1 MIKKYKTI
9 LRFYFEKIK
18 TFWKTYFVKDELYLI
33 REKFKMDNTL
43 FDLRYDYPLS
53 SESIVVDFGGYKG
66 EWAQKIWGKYK
77 CHIYIFEPLSEFF
90 EQMKEKFRDNPK
102 IHLYNFGI
110 SDTDGT
116 ELISIDGVSSSQFVG
131 NRKIK
136 VKFRNVDK
144 VFKELGLTKIN
155 LLKLN
160 IEGGEF
166 KVLPKMI
173 EAGLI
178 DKCDDLQ
185 VQFHRFYPNSEKLRE
200 EIRSK
205 LLETHQLTYDYPFFF
220 ENYRKI

>member
-9 LRFYFEKIK
+9 PRFYFEKIK
-18 TFWKTYFVKDELYLI
+18 TFWKTYIFRDELYLI
-33 REKFKMDNTL
+33 REKFKMDNAL
-43 FDLRYDYPLS
+43 FDLRYNYPLN

-66 EWAQKIWGKYK
+66 EWAQKIWEKYK
-77 CHIYIFEPLSEFF
+77 CHVYIFEPLSEFF

-131 NRKIK
+131 DRKIK
-136 VKFRNVDK
+136 VKFRNVGE

-173 EAGLI
+173 EVGLI
-178 DKCDDLQ
+178 DICDDLQ
-185 VQFHRFYPNSEKLRE
+185 VQFHHFYPNSEKLRE